1 MITFETFFDEKV
13 LTDSKS
19 WVKSKS
25 PFATS
30 ISYHIELKISP
41 LEYLCDHKSSS
52 KHRTIIP
59 FALEDRCGPKR
70 SPEYQQCVSKIF
82 SNHFFEPQTLMS
94 HSPKLSFWRS
104 TMQFCI
110 KIEKSSLDDL
120 CDHKS

>member
-52 KHRTIIP
+52 KHRAIIP
-59 FALEDRCGPKR
+59 FALEDRYDPKQ
-70 SPEYQQCVSKIF
+70 SPECQKCVSKTF
-82 SNHFFEPQTLMS
+82 STNFFRASNFDEPFTKTLFLEVNHAILHQN
-94 HSPKLSFWRS
+94 R
-104 TMQFCI
+104 
-110 KIEKSSLDDL
+110 KITTRGPL
-120 CDHKS
+120 